1 MKIITSTPS
10 LFQAGFLLMLSLLA
24 PAALQAGT
32 TSSLAKSAPAA
43 PIDAVSW
50 KEHTISP
57 VANFVNF
64 EDPVIR
70 TEIRPVYAFH
80 NIDNGFITGGGE
92 AHAAGVQ
99 VRYAVTDRLAIF
111 LNQGGYIEVKPA
123 LGESFGGWADLG
135 FGVKY
140 ALIDDEANQFILTPG
155 IGFIIPSGD
164 EEIFH
169 GRGDGEWNFFLS
181 AAKGFGD
188 LHFTGNAGLRLP
200 NDGDTQSSVFHY
212 SLQADYYFCNWF
224 IPFVFANGWTVVDSG
239 NNLPLTTE
247 GYDFFNFGS
256 SGSDGVTQVT
266 AGLGLKIRVLANV
279 DLGFAYERAVVE
291 PKGLFDDRFTFDVSI
306 RF

>member
-1 MKIITSTPS
+1 MKAIAPITSITTI
-10 LFQAGFLLMLSLLA
+10 GFLLSLTLLSTTLV
-24 PAALQAGT
+24 AGT
-32 TSSLAKSAPAA
+32 PSSLAKSTPPAPME
-43 PIDAVSW
+43 AVSS

-70 TEIRPVYAFH
+70 TEIRPVFAVH
-80 NIDNGFITGGGE
+80 NIDSGFVTGGGE
-92 AHAAGVQ
+92 AYAGGVQ
-99 VRYAVTDRLAIF
+99 VRYAVTDRFAVF
-111 LNQGGYIEVKPA
+111 LNQGGYIEVQPEF
-123 LGESFGGWADLG
+123 GESFGGWADLG
-135 FGVKY
+135 FGIKY
-140 ALIDDEANQFILTPG
+140 ALVDDEANQFILTPG
-155 IGFIIPSGD
+155 IGFIVPTGD
-164 EEIFH
+164 KEIFH

-188 LHFTGNAGLRLP
+188 LHFTGNAGLRVP
-200 NDGDTQSSVFHY
+200 NDSATQSSIFHY
-212 SLQADYYFCNWF
+212 SLQADYFFCNWF
-224 IPFVFANGWTVVDSG
+224 IPFVFANGWTVVDNG

-266 AGLGLKIRVLANV
+266 VGAGLRVRVLANV
-279 DLGFAYERAVVE
+279 DLGIAYERAVVE

>member
-1 MKIITSTPS
+1 MKFITPASFNS
-10 LFQAGFLLMLSLLA
+10 LRLTSLLVA
-24 PAALQAGT
+24 PLWAASALQAG
-32 TSSLAKSAPAA
+32 SPPAKAPVTA
-43 PIDAVSW
+43 PIEAVSW

-57 VANFVNF
+57 VVNFVNF

-80 NIDNGFITGGGE
+80 NIPGDFITSGGE

-99 VRYAVTDRLAIF
+99 VRYAINDRLAVF
-111 LNQGGYIEVKPA
+111 LNQGGYIEVKPG
-123 LGESFGGWADLG
+123 LGDSFGGWADLG

-155 IGFIIPSGD
+155 IGFIVPSGD

-169 GRGDGEWNFFLS
+169 GRGNGEWNFFLS

-188 LHFTGNAGLRLP
+188 LHFTGNAGFRLP
-200 NDGDTQSSVFHY
+200 NESATQSSVLHY
-212 SLQADYYFCNWF
+212 SLQADYYVSRYF
-224 IPFVFANGWTVVDSG
+224 IPFVVANGWTVVDPG
-239 NNLPLTTE
+239 GNLPLTTE

-266 AGLGLKIRVLANV
+266 VGAGFRVRVTESIDLGL
-279 DLGFAYERAVVE
+279 AYERAVAE

>member
-1 MKIITSTPS
+1 MEIISPILRFKTSVCLP
-10 LFQAGFLLMLSLLA
+10 LLA
-24 PAALQAGT
+24 LLSPALQAGT
-32 TSSLAKSAPAA
+32 SSPLAKSPPPA
-43 PIDAVSW
+43 PIEAVSW

-70 TEIRPVYAFH
+70 SEVRPVFALH
-80 NIDNGFITGGGE
+80 NIDSGFITGGGE
-92 AHAAGVQ
+92 AYAAGVQ
-99 VRYAVTDRLAIF
+99 VRYAVTDRLAVF
-111 LNQGGYIEVKPA
+111 LNQGGYIEVKPE
-123 LGESFGGWADLG
+123 LGNTLGGWADLG

-155 IGFIIPSGD
+155 IGFIIPTGD

-169 GRGDGEWNFFLS
+169 GRGNGEWNFFIS

-188 LHFTGNAGLRLP
+188 LHFTGNAGFRLP

-212 SLQADYYFCNWF
+212 SLQADYFFCNWF
-224 IPFVFANGWTVVDSG
+224 IPFVFANGWTVVDNG

-256 SGSDGVTQVT
+256 SGSDGVTQATVG
-266 AGLGLKIRVLANV
+266 AGLRFRVMKNV
-279 DLGFAYERAVVE
+279 DLGIAYEKAVVE
-291 PKGLFDDRFTFDVSI
+291 PVGLFDDRFTFDVSI

>member
-1 MKIITSTPS
+1 MKTIAIITRPV
-10 LFQAGFLLMLSLLA
+10 QAGLFLLAGLLSSNLLA
-24 PAALQAGT
+24 G
-32 TSSLAKSAPAA
+32 TSSPLAKTPPSAPV
-43 PIDAVSW
+43 DAVSW
-50 KEHTISP
+50 KARTISP
-57 VANFVNF
+57 VANFVKF

-80 NIDNGFITGGGE
+80 NIDSGFITGGGE

-99 VRYAVTDRLAIF
+99 VRYAVTDRLAVF
-111 LNQGGYIEVKPA
+111 LNQGGYIEVKP
-123 LGESFGGWADLG
+123 GFGDSMGGWADLG

-140 ALIDDEANQFILTPG
+140 ALIDDEASQFILTPG
-155 IGFIIPSGD
+155 LGFIVPTGD

-188 LHFTGNAGLRLP
+188 LHFTGNAGFRLP
-200 NDGDTQSSVFHY
+200 NDGDTQSSIFHY

-224 IPFVFANGWTVVDSG
+224 IPFVFANGWTVANSG

-256 SGSDGVTQVT
+256 SGAEGVTQVT
-266 AGLGLKIRVLANV
+266 VGGGLRVRVLENV
-279 DLGFAYERAVVE
+279 DLGLAYERAVVE
-291 PKGLFDDRFTFDVSI
+291 PVGLFDDRFTFDVSI

>member
-1 MKIITSTPS
+1 MKIISPITLLKS
-10 LFQAGFLLMLSLLA
+10 GFPLILTLLS
-24 PAALQAGT
+24 PALQAGT
-32 TSSLAKSAPAA
+32 SSPLAKSPPTA
-43 PIDAVSW
+43 PIEAVSW

-70 TEIRPVYAFH
+70 TEIRPVYALH
-80 NIDNGFITGGGE
+80 NIDSSFITGPGA

-99 VRYAVTDRLAIF
+99 VRYAITDRLGVF
-111 LNQGGYIEVKPA
+111 LNQGGYIEVKPDF
-123 LGESFGGWADLG
+123 GESFGGWADLG

-164 EEIFH
+164 KDIFH
-169 GRGDGEWNFFLS
+169 GRGNGEWNFFLS

-188 LHFTGNAGLRLP
+188 LHITGNAGFRLP
-200 NDGDTQSSVFHY
+200 NDGATQSSSFHY
-212 SLQADYYFCNWF
+212 SLQVDYFFCNWF

-239 NNLPLTTE
+239 NNIPLNTE

-256 SGSDGVTQVT
+256 SNSAGVTQATVG
-266 AGLGLKIRVLANV
+266 AGLRFRVMKNV
-279 DLGFAYERAVVE
+279 DLGVAYEKAVVE
-291 PKGLFDDRFTFDVSI
+291 PTGLFDDRFTFDVSF